1 MVKALLL
8 LHYSSLN
15 GNILWNML
23 FNFDK
28 VHTKLKKRSMNS
40 NRHVYSTSSKN
51 CVRQVNIITFSD
63 TKWMCIIKACIRGY
77 FHTKKNN
84 CEAFVFILWTK
95 KSKERLCGIKDC
107 NYANGCGLT
116 SVQTSNSNTINVIP
130 RER

>member
-1 MVKALLL
+1 MVKALIL

-40 NRHVYSTSSKN
+40 NLHVYSTSSKN

-77 FHTKKNN
+77 FHKKNPTVKRLFSYYGRRSLRN
-84 CEAFVFILWTK
+84 ASVVSRTVITQTAADWHLSKLVIRIL
-95 KSKERLCGIKDC
+95 LM
-107 NYANGCGLT
+107 
-116 SVQTSNSNTINVIP
+116 
-130 RER
+130 

>member
-8 LHYSSLN
+8 LHNTSLN

-28 VHTKLKKRSMNS
+28 VHTKLKNEAWTQIVMCIEQAQ
-40 NRHVYSTSSKN
+40 KN

-63 TKWMCIIKACIRGY
+63 TKWMCIIIACIRGY
-77 FHTKKNN
+77 FHTKNN

-107 NYANGCGLT
+107 NYANGFGLT
-116 SVQTSNSNTINVIP
+116 SVQTSNSNTIHVIP